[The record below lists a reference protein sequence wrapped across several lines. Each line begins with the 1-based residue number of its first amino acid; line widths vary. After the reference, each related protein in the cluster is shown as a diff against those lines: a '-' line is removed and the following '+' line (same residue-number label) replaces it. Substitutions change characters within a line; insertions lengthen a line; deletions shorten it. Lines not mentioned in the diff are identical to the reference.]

1 MRRRTNPVQQW
12 VDSLPSPAKSS
23 TSSIGSIVRQQSV
36 SVDSESA
43 SIPECSVEHIYSE
56 KENYIKHSNMTV
68 STPISVPN
76 SPAIVCPGIT
86 RLARDPSFQSDSSHC
101 SSVESL
107 LELRRA
113 DPEAVLLNLGFGGG
127 ASSPQDVGPLARIP
141 KRFIQPSR
149 LKGIAIDDFVKH
161 QQEANESLDSTSL
174 GYRGLTVIIKGN
186 RTHLRTLMLC
196 YAKMMSNS
204 EQAKTVTSQLY
215 QKYLD
220 WQRSE
225 RADREA
231 NPTESSTL
239 GTQLRSPYVAPS
251 EIVQKIMQRL
261 REHESHELDVYVNG
275 SSVPEPGKLSVL
287 SPDNRLYLERPRS
300 KSPDMRNK
308 RMIIGQKSFA
318 FGHDGDLIEIKTQS
332 KQSSQ
337 ESDEVFELDKET
349 QTTSN
354 LGPPIITHENAS
366 SSSCSSSS
374 ITTESASSPILNK
387 DSTETVI
394 SVRRN
399 ESLDRNHNHNGEPR
413 RASEGSSQEKSSL
426 SLEQDESR
434 RYSDSV
440 VDDIKKKEAT
450 NLRKKNLKRQ
460 TKLNNDEDKQDV
472 CAHCGKTCDT
482 EEDMSCC
489 YKSVKQNCWREMEK
503 VLQRNKKLE
512 DVVNRSRVEV
522 AELRNILSSVLS
534 VRMEPGF

>member
-1 MRRRTNPVQQW
+1 MEMMDPENVKKEAVLRVSYWLRGLWEMRRRTNPVQQW

-174 GYRGLTVIIKGN
+174 GYRGLTG
-186 RTHLRTLMLC
+186 
-196 YAKMMSNS
+196 
-204 EQAKTVTSQLY
+204 
-215 QKYLD
+215 
-220 WQRSE
+220 
-225 RADREA
+225 
-231 NPTESSTL
+231 
-239 GTQLRSPYVAPS
+239 SPYVAPS